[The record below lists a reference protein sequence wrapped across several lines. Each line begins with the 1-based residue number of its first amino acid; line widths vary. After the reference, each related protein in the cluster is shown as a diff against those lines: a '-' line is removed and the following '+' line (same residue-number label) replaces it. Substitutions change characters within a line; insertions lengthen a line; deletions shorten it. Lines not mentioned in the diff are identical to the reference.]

1 MTKEGMFLLLGEVNE
16 TYVAQAARPKGHG
29 RLLAALAACAAA
41 VLIVVG
47 TASLWRSA
55 PGGPQIIPGAT
66 SSQEEDDDVYLAINK
81 VSPSMGGALTMDMD
95 VTYSDYTNLSQEE
108 QAAAQEDFQNK
119 LGISYEDFTARLP
132 QGFAVE
138 SVASLNTPTTPGGD
152 YAPHDYIL
160 TLSTPSGGSFRLALS
175 AGEAPLRDCLYLC
188 DDPLVSRVGE
198 TELVVYQGENFYQTS
213 FSQGNLYYDLEGEA
227 VTQGELE
234 DLLCALLT

>member
-16 TYVAQAARPKGHG
+16 TYVAQAARPKGYG

-41 VLIVVG
+41 LLIVVG

-55 PGGPQIIPGAT
+55 PVGTPVIPGAT
-66 SSQEEDDDVYLAINK
+66 SGQEEDGVYLAINK

-95 VTYSDYTNLSQEE
+95 VTYSDYTSLSQEE
-108 QAAAQEDFQNK
+108 QAAAQEDFQSK

-132 QGFAVE
+132 QGFGVE
-138 SVASLNTPTTPGGD
+138 SFASLNTPTTPGGD

-213 FSQGNLYYDLEGEA
+213 FSVGDLYYDLEGEA

>member
-16 TYVAQAARPKGHG
+16 TYVAQAARPKGYG

-41 VLIVVG
+41 VLIMVG

-55 PGGPQIIPGAT
+55 PGGPQVIPGT
-66 SSQEEDDDVYLAINK
+66 VSSQEEDGVYLAMNR
-81 VSPSMGGALTMDMD
+81 VSQSMGGALTMDMD

-108 QAAAQEDFQNK
+108 LATAQEGFQNK
-119 LGISYEDFTARLP
+119 LGISYQTFISRLP

-138 SVASLNTPTTPGGD
+138 SFASLNTPTSPGED

-160 TLSTPSGGSFRLALS
+160 TLSVPSGGSFRLALS
-175 AGEAPLRDCLYLC
+175 AGTAPLRDCLFQC
-188 DDPLVSRVGE
+188 DDPLISRVGE
-198 TELVVYQGENFYQTS
+198 TQLVVYEGENFYQTS
-213 FSQGNLYYDLEGEA
+213 FSQGDLYYDLEGEA

-234 DLLCALLT
+234 DLLRALLT

>member
-55 PGGPQIIPGAT
+55 PGGTPVIPGAT
-66 SSQEEDDDVYLAINK
+66 SSQEEDGVYLAINK

-108 QAAAQEDFQNK
+108 QAAAQEGFQSK

-132 QGFAVE
+132 QGF
-138 SVASLNTPTTPGGD
+138 SVKAFASLNARTSPEGD
-152 YAPHDYIL
+152 YVPHDYIF
-160 TLSTPSGGSFRLALS
+160 TLSTPSGGSFRLAFS

-188 DDPLVSRVGE
+188 DNPLVSRVGE
-198 TELVVYQGENFYQTS
+198 TELVVYQGETFYQTS
-213 FSQGNLYYDLEGEA
+213 FSQGDLYYDLEGEA
-227 VTQGELE
+227 VTQGELG
-234 DLLCALLT
+234 DLLRALLT